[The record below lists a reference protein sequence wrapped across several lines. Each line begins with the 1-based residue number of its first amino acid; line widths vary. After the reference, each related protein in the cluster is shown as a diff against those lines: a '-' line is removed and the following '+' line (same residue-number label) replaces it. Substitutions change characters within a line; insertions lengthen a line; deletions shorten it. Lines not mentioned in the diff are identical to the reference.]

1 MKKYYLLVNP
11 KGGHKRGLEIYEK
24 VKHIFSSAGTN
35 ITVLHTEY
43 AGHAFDFANTLDF
56 VGYDGLCAIG
66 GDGTMYELIN
76 GMLKRDDNHKIPIG
90 LITGG
95 TGNSFMY
102 DVDCLD
108 PIDAAKR
115 IVQHNLRPLDI
126 AKVNANGELFY
137 SFNIIGW
144 GLATDAGKLA
154 EKLRWLGGV
163 RYDVAS
169 IIEVLKGK
177 DRIAT
182 LTLDEE
188 IIKEEKIIEESK
200 KNLNDFFEKDGYTF
214 VKIKHEIVNKD
225 NKESKLD
232 LKISIS
238 EAMKSFVRRIN
249 IVGNTR
255 TLDKVLRRELL
266 ILEGD
271 PFNGQKLKDSLNAIK
286 RLGYFKSVDINILKT
301 DAPGVVDIELKI
313 GRAHV

>member
-11 KGGHKRGLEIYEK
+11 KGGHKKGLEIYEK
-24 VKHIFSSAGTN
+24 VKHVFSSSDTN
-35 ITVLHTEY
+35 IEVLHTEY

-66 GDGTMYELIN
+66 GDGTMYEIIN
-76 GMLKRDDNHKIPIG
+76 GMLKREDKQKIPIG

-108 PIDAAKR
+108 PVDAAKR

-126 AKVNANGELFY
+126 AKVNANGDLFY

-154 EKLRWLGGV
+154 EKLRWLGGI

-182 LTLDEE
+182 LTLDKEVIKENFIFIIGCNTIHTGKAMKMAPMAQLNDGKIDLIIVRKTSRINLLKLFPKLFSGDHIKSPLVEYRQVKNFSISLEETNDLTIDGE
-188 IIKEEKIIEESK
+188 II
-200 KNLNDFFEKDGYTF
+200 GTTP
-214 VKIKHEIVNKD
+214 
-225 NKESKLD
+225 LD
-232 LKISIS
+232 VQMIPK
-238 EAMKSFVRRIN
+238 MIN
-249 IVGNTR
+249 
-255 TLDKVLRRELL
+255 VL
-266 ILEGD
+266 
-271 PFNGQKLKDSLNAIK
+271 
-286 RLGYFKSVDINILKT
+286 V
-301 DAPGVVDIELKI
+301 
-313 GRAHV
+313 

>member
-108 PIDAAKR
+108 PLDAAKR
-115 IVQHNLRPLDI
+115 IVQHKLRPLDI

-188 IIKEEKIIEESK
+188 VIKENFIFIIGCNTIHTGK
-200 KNLNDFFEKDGYTF
+200 AMKMAPLAQLNDG
-214 VKIKHEIVNKD
+214 KIDLIIVRKTSRINLL
-225 NKESKLD
+225 KLFPKLFSGD
-232 LKISIS
+232 HIKSPLVEYRQVQNFSIS
-238 EAMKSFVRRIN
+238 LEETNDLTIDGEIIGTTPLNVQMIPKMVN
-249 IVGNTR
+249 
-255 TLDKVLRRELL
+255 VL
-266 ILEGD
+266 
-271 PFNGQKLKDSLNAIK
+271 
-286 RLGYFKSVDINILKT
+286 V
-301 DAPGVVDIELKI
+301 
-313 GRAHV
+313 

>member
-24 VKHIFSSAGTN
+24 VKHIFSSAGAN
-35 ITVLHTEY
+35 ITVLQTEY
-43 AGHAFDFANTLDF
+43 AGHTFDFAKTLDF

-126 AKVNANGELFY
+126 AKVNANGKLFY

-182 LTLDEE
+182 LTLDKEV
-188 IIKEEKIIEESK
+188 IKENFI
-200 KNLNDFFEKDGYTF
+200 F
-214 VKIKHEIVNKD
+214 
-225 NKESKLD
+225 
-232 LKISIS
+232 
-238 EAMKSFVRRIN
+238 R
-249 IVGNTR
+249 
-255 TLDKVLRRELL
+255 
-266 ILEGD
+266 
-271 PFNGQKLKDSLNAIK
+271 
-286 RLGYFKSVDINILKT
+286 
-301 DAPGVVDIELKI
+301 
-313 GRAHV
+313 

>member
-43 AGHAFDFANTLDF
+43 AGHAFDFAKTLDF

-126 AKVNANGELFY
+126 AKVNANGKLFY

-188 IIKEEKIIEESK
+188 VIKENFIFIIGCNTIHTGK
-200 KNLNDFFEKDGYTF
+200 AMKMAPLAQLNDG
-214 VKIKHEIVNKD
+214 KIDLIIVRKTSRINLL
-225 NKESKLD
+225 KLFPKLFSGD
-232 LKISIS
+232 HIKSPLVEYRQVENFSIS
-238 EAMKSFVRRIN
+238 LEETNDLTIDGEIIGTTPLNVQMIPKMVN
-249 IVGNTR
+249 
-255 TLDKVLRRELL
+255 VL
-266 ILEGD
+266 
-271 PFNGQKLKDSLNAIK
+271 
-286 RLGYFKSVDINILKT
+286 V
-301 DAPGVVDIELKI
+301 
-313 GRAHV
+313 

>member
-11 KGGHKRGLEIYEK
+11 KGGHKRGLKIYEK

-188 IIKEEKIIEESK
+188 VIKENFIFIIGCNTIHTGK
-200 KNLNDFFEKDGYTF
+200 AMKMAPLAQLNDG
-214 VKIKHEIVNKD
+214 KIDLIIVRKTSRINLL
-225 NKESKLD
+225 KLFPKLFSGD
-232 LKISIS
+232 HIKSPLVEYRQVQNFSIS
-238 EAMKSFVRRIN
+238 LEETNDLTIDGEIIGTTPLNVQMVPKMVN
-249 IVGNTR
+249 
-255 TLDKVLRRELL
+255 VL
-266 ILEGD
+266 
-271 PFNGQKLKDSLNAIK
+271 
-286 RLGYFKSVDINILKT
+286 V
-301 DAPGVVDIELKI
+301 
-313 GRAHV
+313 

>member
-188 IIKEEKIIEESK
+188 VIKENFIFIIGCNTIHTGK
-200 KNLNDFFEKDGYTF
+200 AMKMAPLAQLNDG
-214 VKIKHEIVNKD
+214 KIDLIIVRKTSRINLL
-225 NKESKLD
+225 KLFPKLFSGD
-232 LKISIS
+232 HIKSSLVEYRQVQNFSIS
-238 EAMKSFVRRIN
+238 LEETNDLTIDGEIIGTTPLNVQMVPKMVN
-249 IVGNTR
+249 
-255 TLDKVLRRELL
+255 VL
-266 ILEGD
+266 
-271 PFNGQKLKDSLNAIK
+271 
-286 RLGYFKSVDINILKT
+286 V
-301 DAPGVVDIELKI
+301 
-313 GRAHV
+313 

>member
-24 VKHIFSSAGTN
+24 VKNIFSSAGAN
-35 ITVLHTEY
+35 ITVLQTEY
-43 AGHAFDFANTLDF
+43 AGHAFDFAKTLDF

-108 PIDAAKR
+108 PVDAAKR
-115 IVQHNLRPLDI
+115 IVQHKLRPLDI

-188 IIKEEKIIEESK
+188 VIKENFIFIIGCNTIHTGK
-200 KNLNDFFEKDGYTF
+200 AMKMAPLAQLNDGKIDLIIVRKTSRINLLKLFPKLFSGDHIKSPLVEYRQ
-214 VKIKHEIVNKD
+214 VKNF
-225 NKESKLD
+225 
-232 LKISIS
+232 SIS
-238 EAMKSFVRRIN
+238 LEETNDLTIDGEIIGATPLNVQMIPKMVN
-249 IVGNTR
+249 
-255 TLDKVLRRELL
+255 VL
-266 ILEGD
+266 
-271 PFNGQKLKDSLNAIK
+271 
-286 RLGYFKSVDINILKT
+286 V
-301 DAPGVVDIELKI
+301 
-313 GRAHV
+313 

>member
-11 KGGHKRGLEIYEK
+11 KGGHKKGLEIYEK
-24 VKHIFSSAGTN
+24 VKHVFTN
-35 ITVLHTEY
+35 ADTNVTVLHTEY
-43 AGHAFDFANTLDF
+43 AGHAFDFAKTLDF

-76 GMLKRDDNHKIPIG
+76 GMLKRDDNKKIPIG

-182 LTLDEE
+182 LTLDKEVMKENFIFIIGCNTIHTGKAMKMAPFADLNDGKIDLIIVRKTSRINLLKLFPKLFSGDHIKSSLVEYRQVQNFSISLEETNDLTIDGE
-188 IIKEEKIIEESK
+188 IIGMTP
-200 KNLNDFFEKDGYTF
+200 LNVQMIPKM
-214 VKIKHEIVNKD
+214 VN
-225 NKESKLD
+225 
-232 LKISIS
+232 
-238 EAMKSFVRRIN
+238 
-249 IVGNTR
+249 
-255 TLDKVLRRELL
+255 VL
-266 ILEGD
+266 
-271 PFNGQKLKDSLNAIK
+271 
-286 RLGYFKSVDINILKT
+286 V
-301 DAPGVVDIELKI
+301 
-313 GRAHV
+313 

>member
-11 KGGHKRGLEIYEK
+11 KGGHKKGLEIYEK
-24 VKHIFSSAGTN
+24 VKHVFTSAGTN
-35 ITVLHTEY
+35 VTVLHTEY
-43 AGHAFDFANTLDF
+43 AGHAFDFAKTLDF

-76 GMLKRDDNHKIPIG
+76 GMLKRDDKNKIPIG

-108 PIDAAKR
+108 PVDAAKR
-115 IVQHNLRPLDI
+115 IVQHKLRPLDI

-169 IIEVLKGK
+169 IIEVLKGR

-182 LTLDEE
+182 LTLDKEVIKENFIFIIGCNTTHTGKAMKMAPLAQLNDGRIDLIIVRKTSRINLLKLFPKLFSGDHIKSPLVEYRQVKSFSISLEETNDLTIDGE
-188 IIKEEKIIEESK
+188 IIGTTP
-200 KNLNDFFEKDGYTF
+200 LNVQMIPKM
-214 VKIKHEIVNKD
+214 VN
-225 NKESKLD
+225 
-232 LKISIS
+232 
-238 EAMKSFVRRIN
+238 
-249 IVGNTR
+249 
-255 TLDKVLRRELL
+255 VL
-266 ILEGD
+266 
-271 PFNGQKLKDSLNAIK
+271 
-286 RLGYFKSVDINILKT
+286 V
-301 DAPGVVDIELKI
+301 
-313 GRAHV
+313 

>member
-24 VKHIFSSAGTN
+24 VKHIFSSAGAN

-56 VGYDGLCAIG
+56 IGYDGLCAIG

-169 IIEVLKGK
+169 IVEVLKGK

-182 LTLDEE
+182 LTLDKEV
-188 IIKEEKIIEESK
+188 IKENFIFIIGCNTIHTGK
-200 KNLNDFFEKDGYTF
+200 AMKMAPLAQLNDG
-214 VKIKHEIVNKD
+214 KIDLIIVRKTSRINLL
-225 NKESKLD
+225 KLFPKLFSGD
-232 LKISIS
+232 HIKSPLVEYRQVENFSIS
-238 EAMKSFVRRIN
+238 LEETNDLTIDGEVIGTTPLNVQMIPKMVN
-249 IVGNTR
+249 
-255 TLDKVLRRELL
+255 VL
-266 ILEGD
+266 
-271 PFNGQKLKDSLNAIK
+271 
-286 RLGYFKSVDINILKT
+286 V
-301 DAPGVVDIELKI
+301 
-313 GRAHV
+313 

>member
-35 ITVLHTEY
+35 LTVLHTEY

-108 PIDAAKR
+108 PVDAAKR
-115 IVQHNLRPLDI
+115 IVQHKLRPLDI

-182 LTLDEE
+182 LTLDKEVIKENFIFIIGCNTIHTGKAMKMAPLAQLNDGKIDLIIVRKTSRINLLKLFPKLFSGDHIKSPLVEYRQVQNFSISLEETNDLTIDGE
-188 IIKEEKIIEESK
+188 IIGTTP
-200 KNLNDFFEKDGYTF
+200 LNVQMVPKM
-214 VKIKHEIVNKD
+214 VN
-225 NKESKLD
+225 
-232 LKISIS
+232 
-238 EAMKSFVRRIN
+238 
-249 IVGNTR
+249 
-255 TLDKVLRRELL
+255 VL
-266 ILEGD
+266 
-271 PFNGQKLKDSLNAIK
+271 
-286 RLGYFKSVDINILKT
+286 V
-301 DAPGVVDIELKI
+301 
-313 GRAHV
+313 

>member
-11 KGGHKRGLEIYEK
+11 KGGHKKGLEIYEK
-24 VKHIFSSAGTN
+24 VKHVFSSSDTN
-35 ITVLHTEY
+35 IEVLHTEY

-66 GDGTMYELIN
+66 GDGTMYEIIN
-76 GMLKRDDNHKIPIG
+76 GMLKREDKQKIPIG

-108 PIDAAKR
+108 PVDAAKR

-126 AKVNANGELFY
+126 AKVNANGDLFY

-154 EKLRWLGGV
+154 EKLRWLGGI

-182 LTLDEE
+182 LKLDKEVIKENFIFIIGCNTIHTGKAMKMAPLAQLNDGKIDLIIVRKTSRINLLKLFPKLFSGDHIKSPLVEYRQVENFSISLEETNDLTIDGE
-188 IIKEEKIIEESK
+188 II
-200 KNLNDFFEKDGYTF
+200 GTTP
-214 VKIKHEIVNKD
+214 
-225 NKESKLD
+225 LD
-232 LKISIS
+232 VQMIPK
-238 EAMKSFVRRIN
+238 MIN
-249 IVGNTR
+249 
-255 TLDKVLRRELL
+255 VL
-266 ILEGD
+266 
-271 PFNGQKLKDSLNAIK
+271 
-286 RLGYFKSVDINILKT
+286 V
-301 DAPGVVDIELKI
+301 
-313 GRAHV
+313 

>member
-11 KGGHKRGLEIYEK
+11 KGGHKKGLEIYEK
-24 VKHIFSSAGTN
+24 VKHVFTN
-35 ITVLHTEY
+35 ADTNVTVLHTEY

-108 PIDAAKR
+108 PVDAAKR
-115 IVQHNLRPLDI
+115 IVQHKLRPLDI

-182 LTLDEE
+182 LTLEKEVIKENFIFIIGCNTTHTGKAMKMAPLAQLNDGKIDLIIVRKTSRINLLKLFPKLFSGDHIKSPLVEYRQVESFSISLEETNDLTIDGE
-188 IIKEEKIIEESK
+188 IIGTTP
-200 KNLNDFFEKDGYTF
+200 LNVQMIPKM
-214 VKIKHEIVNKD
+214 VN
-225 NKESKLD
+225 
-232 LKISIS
+232 
-238 EAMKSFVRRIN
+238 
-249 IVGNTR
+249 
-255 TLDKVLRRELL
+255 VL
-266 ILEGD
+266 
-271 PFNGQKLKDSLNAIK
+271 
-286 RLGYFKSVDINILKT
+286 V
-301 DAPGVVDIELKI
+301 
-313 GRAHV
+313 

>member
-11 KGGHKRGLEIYEK
+11 KGGHKKGLEIYEK
-24 VKHIFSSAGTN
+24 VKHVFTSAGTN
-35 ITVLHTEY
+35 VTVLHTEY

-182 LTLDEE
+182 LTLDKEVIKENFIFIIGCNTIHTGKAMKMAPLAQLNDGKIDLIIVRKTSRINLLKLFPKLFSGDHIKSPLVEYRQVENFSISLEETNDLTIDGE
-188 IIKEEKIIEESK
+188 IIGTTP
-200 KNLNDFFEKDGYTF
+200 LNVQMIPKM
-214 VKIKHEIVNKD
+214 VN
-225 NKESKLD
+225 
-232 LKISIS
+232 
-238 EAMKSFVRRIN
+238 
-249 IVGNTR
+249 
-255 TLDKVLRRELL
+255 VL
-266 ILEGD
+266 
-271 PFNGQKLKDSLNAIK
+271 
-286 RLGYFKSVDINILKT
+286 V
-301 DAPGVVDIELKI
+301 
-313 GRAHV
+313 

>member
-11 KGGHKRGLEIYEK
+11 KGGHKKGLEIYEK
-24 VKHIFSSAGTN
+24 VKHVFTN
-35 ITVLHTEY
+35 ADTNVTVLHTEY

-56 VGYDGLCAIG
+56 ARYDGLCAIG

-108 PIDAAKR
+108 PVDAAKR
-115 IVQHNLRPLDI
+115 IVQHKLRPLDI

-182 LTLDEE
+182 LTLDKEVIKENFIFIIGCNTTHTGKAMKMAPLAQLNDGRIDLIIVRKTSRINLLKLFPKLFSGDHIKSPLVEYRQVESFSISLEETNDLTIDGE
-188 IIKEEKIIEESK
+188 IIGTTP
-200 KNLNDFFEKDGYTF
+200 LNVQMIPKM
-214 VKIKHEIVNKD
+214 VN
-225 NKESKLD
+225 
-232 LKISIS
+232 
-238 EAMKSFVRRIN
+238 
-249 IVGNTR
+249 
-255 TLDKVLRRELL
+255 VL
-266 ILEGD
+266 
-271 PFNGQKLKDSLNAIK
+271 
-286 RLGYFKSVDINILKT
+286 V
-301 DAPGVVDIELKI
+301 
-313 GRAHV
+313 

>member
-11 KGGHKRGLEIYEK
+11 KGGHKKGLEIYEK
-24 VKHIFSSAGTN
+24 VKHVFTN
-35 ITVLHTEY
+35 ANTNVTVLHTEY

-56 VGYDGLCAIG
+56 AGYDGLCAIG

-76 GMLKRDDNHKIPIG
+76 GMLKREDKNKIPIG

-108 PIDAAKR
+108 PVDAAKR
-115 IVQHNLRPLDI
+115 IVQHKPRPLDI

-182 LTLDEE
+182 LTLDKEVIKENFIFIIGCNTIHTGKAMKMAPLAQLNDGKIDLIIVRKTSRINLLKLFPKLFSGDHIKSPLVEYRQVQNFSISLEETNDLTIDGE
-188 IIKEEKIIEESK
+188 IIGMTP
-200 KNLNDFFEKDGYTF
+200 LNVQMIPKM
-214 VKIKHEIVNKD
+214 VN
-225 NKESKLD
+225 
-232 LKISIS
+232 
-238 EAMKSFVRRIN
+238 
-249 IVGNTR
+249 
-255 TLDKVLRRELL
+255 VL
-266 ILEGD
+266 
-271 PFNGQKLKDSLNAIK
+271 
-286 RLGYFKSVDINILKT
+286 V
-301 DAPGVVDIELKI
+301 
-313 GRAHV
+313 

>member
-115 IVQHNLRPLDI
+115 IVQHKLRPLDI

-182 LTLDEE
+182 LTLEKEVIKENFIFIIGCNTIHTGKAMKMAPLAQLNDGKIDLIIVRKTSRINLLKLFPKLFSGDHIKSPLVEYRQVKNFSISLEETNDLTIDGE
-188 IIKEEKIIEESK
+188 IIGTTP
-200 KNLNDFFEKDGYTF
+200 LNVQMIPKM
-214 VKIKHEIVNKD
+214 VN
-225 NKESKLD
+225 
-232 LKISIS
+232 
-238 EAMKSFVRRIN
+238 
-249 IVGNTR
+249 
-255 TLDKVLRRELL
+255 VL
-266 ILEGD
+266 
-271 PFNGQKLKDSLNAIK
+271 
-286 RLGYFKSVDINILKT
+286 V
-301 DAPGVVDIELKI
+301 
-313 GRAHV
+313 

>member
-1 MKKYYLLVNP
+1 MKKYYLWVNP

-24 VKHIFSSAGTN
+24 VKHIFSSAGAN

-108 PIDAAKR
+108 PVDAAKR
-115 IVQHNLRPLDI
+115 IVQHKPRPLDI

-182 LTLDEE
+182 LTLDKEVIKENFIFIIGCNTIHTGKAMKMAPLAQLNDGKIDLIIVKKTSRINLLKLFPKLFSGDHIKSPLVEYRQVEKFSISLEKTNDLTIDGE
-188 IIKEEKIIEESK
+188 IIGTTP
-200 KNLNDFFEKDGYTF
+200 LNVQMIPKM
-214 VKIKHEIVNKD
+214 VN
-225 NKESKLD
+225 
-232 LKISIS
+232 
-238 EAMKSFVRRIN
+238 
-249 IVGNTR
+249 
-255 TLDKVLRRELL
+255 VL
-266 ILEGD
+266 
-271 PFNGQKLKDSLNAIK
+271 
-286 RLGYFKSVDINILKT
+286 V
-301 DAPGVVDIELKI
+301 
-313 GRAHV
+313 

>member
-11 KGGHKRGLEIYEK
+11 KGGHKKGLEIYER
-24 VKHIFSSAGTN
+24 VKHVFSSSDTN
-35 ITVLHTEY
+35 IEVLHTEY

-66 GDGTMYELIN
+66 GDGTMYEIIN
-76 GMLKRDDNHKIPIG
+76 GMLKREDKQKIPIG

-108 PIDAAKR
+108 PVDAAKR

-126 AKVNANGELFY
+126 AKVNANGDLFY

-154 EKLRWLGGV
+154 EKLRWLGGI

-182 LTLDEE
+182 LKLDKEVIKENFIFIIGCNTIHTGKAMKMAPLAQLNDGKIDLIIVRKTSRINLLKLFPKLFSGDHIKSPLVEYRQVENFSISLEETNDLTIDGE
-188 IIKEEKIIEESK
+188 II
-200 KNLNDFFEKDGYTF
+200 GTTP
-214 VKIKHEIVNKD
+214 
-225 NKESKLD
+225 LD
-232 LKISIS
+232 VQMIPK
-238 EAMKSFVRRIN
+238 MIN
-249 IVGNTR
+249 
-255 TLDKVLRRELL
+255 VL
-266 ILEGD
+266 
-271 PFNGQKLKDSLNAIK
+271 
-286 RLGYFKSVDINILKT
+286 V
-301 DAPGVVDIELKI
+301 
-313 GRAHV
+313 

>member
-188 IIKEEKIIEESK
+188 VIKENFIFIIGCNTIHTGK
-200 KNLNDFFEKDGYTF
+200 AMKMAPLAQLNDG
-214 VKIKHEIVNKD
+214 KIDLIIVRKTSRINLL
-225 NKESKLD
+225 KLFPKLFSGD
-232 LKISIS
+232 HIKSPLVEYRQVQNFSIS
-238 EAMKSFVRRIN
+238 LEETNDLTIDGEIIGTTPLNVQ
-249 IVGNTR
+249 IVPKMVN
-255 TLDKVLRRELL
+255 VL
-266 ILEGD
+266 
-271 PFNGQKLKDSLNAIK
+271 
-286 RLGYFKSVDINILKT
+286 V
-301 DAPGVVDIELKI
+301 
-313 GRAHV
+313 

>member
-11 KGGHKRGLEIYEK
+11 KGGHKKGLEIYEK
-24 VKHIFSSAGTN
+24 VKHVFSSSDTN
-35 ITVLHTEY
+35 IEVLHTEY

-66 GDGTMYELIN
+66 GDGTMYEIIN
-76 GMLKRDDNHKIPIG
+76 GMLKREDKQKIPIG

-108 PIDAAKR
+108 PVDAAKR

-126 AKVNANGELFY
+126 AKVNANGDLFY

-154 EKLRWLGGV
+154 EKLRWLGGI

-182 LTLDEE
+182 LTLDKEVIKENFIFIIGCNTIHTGKAMKMAPLAQLNDGKIDLIIVRKTSRINLLKLFPKLFSGDHIKSPLVEYRQVKNFSISLEETNDLTIDGE
-188 IIKEEKIIEESK
+188 II
-200 KNLNDFFEKDGYTF
+200 GTTP
-214 VKIKHEIVNKD
+214 
-225 NKESKLD
+225 LD
-232 LKISIS
+232 VQMIPK
-238 EAMKSFVRRIN
+238 MIN
-249 IVGNTR
+249 
-255 TLDKVLRRELL
+255 VL
-266 ILEGD
+266 
-271 PFNGQKLKDSLNAIK
+271 
-286 RLGYFKSVDINILKT
+286 V
-301 DAPGVVDIELKI
+301 
-313 GRAHV
+313 

>member
-188 IIKEEKIIEESK
+188 VIKENFIFIIGCNTIHTGKAMKMAPLAQLNDGKIDLIIVRKTSRINLLKLFPKLFSGDHIKSPLVEYRQVQNFSISIEET
-200 KNLNDFFEKDGYTF
+200 NDLTIDGEIIGTTPLNVQMVPKM
-214 VKIKHEIVNKD
+214 VN
-225 NKESKLD
+225 
-232 LKISIS
+232 
-238 EAMKSFVRRIN
+238 
-249 IVGNTR
+249 
-255 TLDKVLRRELL
+255 VL
-266 ILEGD
+266 
-271 PFNGQKLKDSLNAIK
+271 
-286 RLGYFKSVDINILKT
+286 V
-301 DAPGVVDIELKI
+301 
-313 GRAHV
+313 

>member
-11 KGGHKRGLEIYEK
+11 KGGHKKGLEIYEK
-24 VKHIFSSAGTN
+24 VKHVFTN
-35 ITVLHTEY
+35 ADTNVTVLHTEY

-56 VGYDGLCAIG
+56 AGYDGLCAIG

-115 IVQHNLRPLDI
+115 IVQHKLRPLDI

-182 LTLDEE
+182 LTLEKEVIKENFIFIIGCNTIHTGKAMKMAPLAQLNDGKIDLIIVRKTSRINLLKLFPKLFSGDHIKSPLVEYRQVKNFSISLEETNDLTIDGE
-188 IIKEEKIIEESK
+188 IIGTTP
-200 KNLNDFFEKDGYTF
+200 LNVQMIPKM
-214 VKIKHEIVNKD
+214 VN
-225 NKESKLD
+225 
-232 LKISIS
+232 
-238 EAMKSFVRRIN
+238 
-249 IVGNTR
+249 
-255 TLDKVLRRELL
+255 VL
-266 ILEGD
+266 
-271 PFNGQKLKDSLNAIK
+271 
-286 RLGYFKSVDINILKT
+286 V
-301 DAPGVVDIELKI
+301 
-313 GRAHV
+313 

>member
-43 AGHAFDFANTLDF
+43 AGHAFDFAKTLDF

-188 IIKEEKIIEESK
+188 VIKENFIFIIGCNTIHTGKAMKMAPLAQLNDGKIDLIIVRKTSRINLLKLFPKLFSGDHIKSPLVEYRQVQNFSISIEET
-200 KNLNDFFEKDGYTF
+200 NDLTIDGEIIGTTPLNVQMVPKM
-214 VKIKHEIVNKD
+214 VN
-225 NKESKLD
+225 
-232 LKISIS
+232 
-238 EAMKSFVRRIN
+238 
-249 IVGNTR
+249 
-255 TLDKVLRRELL
+255 VL
-266 ILEGD
+266 
-271 PFNGQKLKDSLNAIK
+271 
-286 RLGYFKSVDINILKT
+286 V
-301 DAPGVVDIELKI
+301 
-313 GRAHV
+313 

>member
-11 KGGHKRGLEIYEK
+11 KGGHKKGLEIYEK
-24 VKHIFSSAGTN
+24 VKHVFTN
-35 ITVLHTEY
+35 ADTNVTVLHTEY

-115 IVQHNLRPLDI
+115 IVQHKLRPLDI

-154 EKLRWLGGV
+154 EKLRWLGEV

-182 LTLDEE
+182 LTLDKEVIKENFIFIIGCNTIHTGKAMKMAPLAQLNDGKIDLIIVRKTSRINLLKLFPKLFSGDHIKSPLVEYRQVKNFSISLEETNDLTIDGE
-188 IIKEEKIIEESK
+188 IIGSTPLYVQMIPKM
-200 KNLNDFFEKDGYTF
+200 
-214 VKIKHEIVNKD
+214 VN
-225 NKESKLD
+225 
-232 LKISIS
+232 
-238 EAMKSFVRRIN
+238 
-249 IVGNTR
+249 
-255 TLDKVLRRELL
+255 VL
-266 ILEGD
+266 
-271 PFNGQKLKDSLNAIK
+271 
-286 RLGYFKSVDINILKT
+286 V
-301 DAPGVVDIELKI
+301 
-313 GRAHV
+313 

>member
-11 KGGHKRGLEIYEK
+11 KGGHKKGLEIYEK
-24 VKHIFSSAGTN
+24 VKHVFTN
-35 ITVLHTEY
+35 ADTNVTVLHTEY

-56 VGYDGLCAIG
+56 AGYDGLCAIG

-182 LTLDEE
+182 LTLEKE
-188 IIKEEKIIEESK
+188 VIKENFIFIIGCNTIHTGK
-200 KNLNDFFEKDGYTF
+200 AMKMAPLAQLNDGKIDLIIVRKTSRINLLKLFPKLFSGDHIKSPLVEYRQ
-214 VKIKHEIVNKD
+214 VKNF
-225 NKESKLD
+225 
-232 LKISIS
+232 SIS
-238 EAMKSFVRRIN
+238 LEETNDLTIC
-249 IVGNTR
+249 
-255 TLDKVLRRELL
+255 LL
-266 ILEGD
+266 YT
-271 PFNGQKLKDSLNAIK
+271 S
-286 RLGYFKSVDINILKT
+286 
-301 DAPGVVDIELKI
+301 DAADD
-313 GRAHV
+313 

>member
-11 KGGHKRGLEIYEK
+11 KGGHKRGLEIYEQ

-108 PIDAAKR
+108 PLDAAKR
-115 IVQHNLRPLDI
+115 IVQHKLRPLDI

-188 IIKEEKIIEESK
+188 VIKENFIFIIGCNTIHTGK
-200 KNLNDFFEKDGYTF
+200 AMKMAPLAQLNDGKIDLII
-214 VKIKHEIVNKD
+214 VKKTSRINLLKLFPKLFSGDHIKSPLVEYRQVQNF
-225 NKESKLD
+225 
-232 LKISIS
+232 SIS
-238 EAMKSFVRRIN
+238 LEETNDLTIDGEIIGMTPLNVQMIPKMVN
-249 IVGNTR
+249 
-255 TLDKVLRRELL
+255 VL
-266 ILEGD
+266 
-271 PFNGQKLKDSLNAIK
+271 
-286 RLGYFKSVDINILKT
+286 V
-301 DAPGVVDIELKI
+301 
-313 GRAHV
+313 

>member
-11 KGGHKRGLEIYEK
+11 KGGHKKGLEIYEK
-24 VKHIFSSAGTN
+24 VKHVFTN
-35 ITVLHTEY
+35 ADTNVTVLHTEY

-56 VGYDGLCAIG
+56 AGYDGLCAIG

-182 LTLDEE
+182 LTLEKEVIKENFIFIIGCNTTHTGKAMKMAPLAQLNDGKIDLIIVRKTSRINLLKLFPKLFSGDHIKSPLVEYRQVESFSISLEETNDLTIDGE
-188 IIKEEKIIEESK
+188 IIGTTP
-200 KNLNDFFEKDGYTF
+200 LNVQMVPKM
-214 VKIKHEIVNKD
+214 VN
-225 NKESKLD
+225 
-232 LKISIS
+232 
-238 EAMKSFVRRIN
+238 
-249 IVGNTR
+249 
-255 TLDKVLRRELL
+255 VL
-266 ILEGD
+266 
-271 PFNGQKLKDSLNAIK
+271 
-286 RLGYFKSVDINILKT
+286 V
-301 DAPGVVDIELKI
+301 
-313 GRAHV
+313 

>member
-11 KGGHKRGLEIYEK
+11 KGGHKKGLEIYEK
-24 VKHIFSSAGTN
+24 VKHVFTN
-35 ITVLHTEY
+35 ADTNVTVLHTEY

-56 VGYDGLCAIG
+56 AGYDGLCAIG

-108 PIDAAKR
+108 PLDAAKR
-115 IVQHNLRPLDI
+115 IVQHKLRPLDI

-182 LTLDEE
+182 LTLEKEVIKENFIFIIGCNTIHTGKAMKMAPLAQLNDGKIDLIIVRKTSRINLLKLFPKLFSGDHIKSPLVEYRQVQNFSISLEETNDLTIDGE
-188 IIKEEKIIEESK
+188 IIGTTP
-200 KNLNDFFEKDGYTF
+200 LNVQMVPKM
-214 VKIKHEIVNKD
+214 VN
-225 NKESKLD
+225 
-232 LKISIS
+232 
-238 EAMKSFVRRIN
+238 
-249 IVGNTR
+249 
-255 TLDKVLRRELL
+255 VL
-266 ILEGD
+266 
-271 PFNGQKLKDSLNAIK
+271 
-286 RLGYFKSVDINILKT
+286 V
-301 DAPGVVDIELKI
+301 
-313 GRAHV
+313 

>member
-108 PIDAAKR
+108 PVDAAKR
-115 IVQHNLRPLDI
+115 IVQHKLRPLDI

-188 IIKEEKIIEESK
+188 VIKENFIFIIGCNTIHTGK
-200 KNLNDFFEKDGYTF
+200 AMKMAPLAQLNDG
-214 VKIKHEIVNKD
+214 KIDLIIVRKTSRINLL
-225 NKESKLD
+225 KLFPKLFSGD
-232 LKISIS
+232 HIKSPLVEYRQVQNFSIS
-238 EAMKSFVRRIN
+238 LEETNDLTIDGEIIGTTPLNVQMVPKMVN
-249 IVGNTR
+249 
-255 TLDKVLRRELL
+255 VL
-266 ILEGD
+266 
-271 PFNGQKLKDSLNAIK
+271 
-286 RLGYFKSVDINILKT
+286 V
-301 DAPGVVDIELKI
+301 
-313 GRAHV
+313 

>member
-76 GMLKRDDNHKIPIG
+76 GMLKRNDNLKIPIG

-182 LTLDEE
+182 LTLEKEVLKENFIFIIGCNTIHTGKAMKMAPLAQLNDGKIDLIIVRKTSRINLLKLFPKLFSGDHIKSPLVEYRQVENFSISLEETNDLTIDGE
-188 IIKEEKIIEESK
+188 IIGTTP
-200 KNLNDFFEKDGYTF
+200 LNVQMIPKM
-214 VKIKHEIVNKD
+214 VN
-225 NKESKLD
+225 
-232 LKISIS
+232 
-238 EAMKSFVRRIN
+238 
-249 IVGNTR
+249 
-255 TLDKVLRRELL
+255 VL
-266 ILEGD
+266 
-271 PFNGQKLKDSLNAIK
+271 
-286 RLGYFKSVDINILKT
+286 V
-301 DAPGVVDIELKI
+301 
-313 GRAHV
+313 

>member
-126 AKVNANGELFY
+126 AKVNANGKLFY

-188 IIKEEKIIEESK
+188 VIKENFIFIIGCNTIHTGK
-200 KNLNDFFEKDGYTF
+200 AMKMAPLAQLNDG
-214 VKIKHEIVNKD
+214 KIDLIIVRKTSRINLL
-225 NKESKLD
+225 KLFPKLFSGD
-232 LKISIS
+232 HIKSPLVEYRQVQNFSIS
-238 EAMKSFVRRIN
+238 LEETNDLTIDGEIIGMTPLSVKMIPKMVN
-249 IVGNTR
+249 
-255 TLDKVLRRELL
+255 VL
-266 ILEGD
+266 
-271 PFNGQKLKDSLNAIK
+271 
-286 RLGYFKSVDINILKT
+286 V
-301 DAPGVVDIELKI
+301 
-313 GRAHV
+313 

>member
-43 AGHAFDFANTLDF
+43 AGHAFDFAKTLDF

-76 GMLKRDDNHKIPIG
+76 GMLKRDDNHKIPKG

-182 LTLDEE
+182 LTLDKEVIKENFIFIIGCNTIHTGKAMKMAPLAQLNDGKIDLIIVRKTSRINLLKLFPKLFSGDHIKSPLVEYRQVENFSISLEETNDLTIDGE
-188 IIKEEKIIEESK
+188 IIGMTP
-200 KNLNDFFEKDGYTF
+200 LNVQMIPKM
-214 VKIKHEIVNKD
+214 VN
-225 NKESKLD
+225 
-232 LKISIS
+232 
-238 EAMKSFVRRIN
+238 
-249 IVGNTR
+249 
-255 TLDKVLRRELL
+255 VL
-266 ILEGD
+266 
-271 PFNGQKLKDSLNAIK
+271 
-286 RLGYFKSVDINILKT
+286 V
-301 DAPGVVDIELKI
+301 
-313 GRAHV
+313 

>member
-102 DVDCLD
+102 DVDCLN

-188 IIKEEKIIEESK
+188 VIKENFIFIIGCNTIHTGK
-200 KNLNDFFEKDGYTF
+200 AMKMAPLAQLNDG
-214 VKIKHEIVNKD
+214 KIDLIIVRKTSRINLL
-225 NKESKLD
+225 KLFPKLFSGD
-232 LKISIS
+232 HIKSPLVEYRQVQNFSIS
-238 EAMKSFVRRIN
+238 LEETNDLTIDGEIIGTTPLNVQMIPKMVN
-249 IVGNTR
+249 
-255 TLDKVLRRELL
+255 VL
-266 ILEGD
+266 
-271 PFNGQKLKDSLNAIK
+271 
-286 RLGYFKSVDINILKT
+286 V
-301 DAPGVVDIELKI
+301 
-313 GRAHV
+313 